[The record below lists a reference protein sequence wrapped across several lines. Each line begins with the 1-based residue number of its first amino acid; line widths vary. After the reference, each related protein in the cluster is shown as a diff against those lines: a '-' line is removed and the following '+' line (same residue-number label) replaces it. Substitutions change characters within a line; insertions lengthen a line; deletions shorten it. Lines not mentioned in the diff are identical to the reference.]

1 MAREVTESKGTIM
14 RQVSGQET
22 NAYAIPARSRVARVS
37 PIGTAKLAWF
47 IRVCGV
53 LVLIAAMPRIMHEG
67 WPHRVL
73 ACGSLAGIFNA
84 ILLFVMSFLYVT
96 FGRTKLVVSVA
107 TMVLGLWV
115 IVFSAAM
122 LVLPHL

>member
-1 MAREVTESKGTIM
+1 MG
-14 RQVSGQET
+14 QVLGQET
-22 NAYAIPARSRVARVS
+22 NDYASHQMGRVASVS

-47 IRVCGV
+47 IRICGL
-53 LVLIAAMPRIMHEG
+53 LVLTAATPRIMHEG
-67 WPHRVL
+67 WPHSVL

-96 FGRTKLVVSVA
+96 FGRTKMIVAVA
-107 TMVLGLWV
+107 TIVLGAWV
-115 IVFSAAM
+115 IVFSATM